1 MQSEPKVGVA
11 QIVGKL
17 KGQQIDPL
25 QRGGGGVAGRRGWH
39 VAAAAAEACGTETDG
54 RGRTALSVP
63 NTITH
68 LLHSPHL
75 IDNANLINI
84 CNL

>member
-25 QRGGGGVAGRRGWH
+25 QRDGADRGGWH
-39 VAAAAAEACGTETDG
+39 VAAAAAEASETETDG

>member
-25 QRGGGGVAGRRGWH
+25 QRDWKGGEAGCCGCCGWTWGWRWKRERGEGG
-39 VAAAAAEACGTETDG
+39 
-54 RGRTALSVP
+54 TALSVP

>member
-1 MQSEPKVGVA
+1 MRRVA
-11 QIVGKL
+11 AAVADSDGRTWGWTWKR
-17 KGQQIDPL
+17 
-25 QRGGGGVAGRRGWH
+25 RGGG
-39 VAAAAAEACGTETDG
+39 
-54 RGRTALSVP
+54 TALSVP

>member
-1 MQSEPKVGVA
+1 M
-11 QIVGKL
+11 
-17 KGQQIDPL
+17 
-25 QRGGGGVAGRRGWH
+25 RR
-39 VAAAAAEACGTETDG
+39 VAAAVADSDG
-54 RGRTALSVP
+54 RTWRWTWKREGGEGGTALSVP